1 MRKLPGYKPPK
12 AEVGP
17 DGEPIAPADTQS
29 VREPTLPE
37 FESDLCLITKDTTD
51 AWRQQQ
57 IAEIT
62 SIRDYLARAQRN
74 DDKGG
79 AAINIPM
86 MKTFER
92 AILLPVEI

>member
-1 MRKLPGYKPPK
+1 MFNRPQQVANNRPGTAKTVDDYVRKLPGYKPPK

-51 AWRQQQ
+51 AWR
-57 IAEIT
+57 
-62 SIRDYLARAQRN
+62 
-74 DDKGG
+74 
-79 AAINIPM
+79 
-86 MKTFER
+86 
-92 AILLPVEI
+92 